1 MTKDEFRK
9 WVNSSRRKTKPFAEY
24 KNVKVEGAP
33 TLSQDGDKVDDQDMD
48 ARIDERRKKR
58 PVNVNISAKA
68 SLKIKGKFTFC
79 GKIAAVFQINNE
91 KSQELR
97 KSLASA

>member
-1 MTKDEFRK
+1 MYASGVSE
-9 WVNSSRRKTKPFAEY
+9 RRKLKTQTRTEAVNYTAAHFALIITHY
-24 KNVKVEGAP
+24 LFTA
-33 TLSQDGDKVDDQDMD
+33 
-48 ARIDERRKKR
+48 RKKR
-58 PVNVNISAKA
+58 PVNVNISAEA